1 MKNSVFLEGPG
12 IDDYHAVIKYNGK
25 QMMLTDAVS
34 TYGTFLNKFKPE
46 VLFSGKKNLTLICN
60 DFLFQL
66 DYKKKVVVTKKDNTK
81 TISEESVMFAGDN
94 RNIDL
99 LQSVQED
106 KFHNVNLRVT
116 AIEPKA
122 KKVGMTRYSSR
133 NTFKVSIDEGDEGQG
148 Y

>member
-1 MKNSVFLEGPG
+1 
-12 IDDYHAVIKYNGK
+12 
-25 QMMLTDAVS
+25 MLTSA
-34 TYGTFLNKFKPE
+34 KR
-46 VLFSGKKNLTLICN
+46 NLTLICN
-60 DFLFQL
+60 DILFQL
-66 DYKKKVVVTKKDNTK
+66 EYKKKIVVSKKDNTK

-133 NTFKVSIDEGDEGQG
+133 NTFKVAVDEGDEH
-148 Y
+148 